1 MTNLERRSNSYY
13 EAVIIE
19 LQLTTSAQ
27 TATIMDHEKRLC
39 DATRLANR
47 VILIGEKEGWF
58 EWKGDVETGGN
69 HSSLHR
75 DLTKVANQRVYKDFC
90 DAHIMMIKTLEA
102 RIASDMELY
111 INLKKLIEFAKLNK
125 EGRMTK
131 EESNTYTI
139 VREVT
144 TFGSC
149 EQHKL
154 LHYFNKFFSQNVV
167 IPKGKNRHTQANE
180 LHQWIEG
187 VNLEVLNEDFLSLN
201 EWECF
206 PPAIKYLNSTFR
218 TKESI
223 YEWQWILYS
232 DATKT
237 YCRGATTGYYT
248 DEEECN
254 ENVVPSYYKEKLE
267 NTKRERKEC

>member
-27 TATIMDHEKRLC
+27 TATIMDYEKRLC

-102 RIASDMELY
+102 RIAELEA
-111 INLKKLIEFAKLNK
+111 LQTPKSCGTCSKKLLCKMAQDVKETYGTKLNEQWFVCYEPK
-125 EGRMTK
+125 D
-131 EESNTYTI
+131 SN
-139 VREVT
+139 
-144 TFGSC
+144 
-149 EQHKL
+149 
-154 LHYFNKFFSQNVV
+154 
-167 IPKGKNRHTQANE
+167 
-180 LHQWIEG
+180 
-187 VNLEVLNEDFLSLN
+187 D
-201 EWECF
+201 
-206 PPAIKYLNSTFR
+206 
-218 TKESI
+218 
-223 YEWQWILYS
+223 
-232 DATKT
+232 
-237 YCRGATTGYYT
+237 
-248 DEEECN
+248 
-254 ENVVPSYYKEKLE
+254 
-267 NTKRERKEC
+267 